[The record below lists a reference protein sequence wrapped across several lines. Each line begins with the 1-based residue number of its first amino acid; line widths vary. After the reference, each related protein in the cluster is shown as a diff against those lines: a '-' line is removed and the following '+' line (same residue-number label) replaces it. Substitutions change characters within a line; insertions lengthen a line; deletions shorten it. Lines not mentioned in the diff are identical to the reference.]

1 MTELAPAPTSLPGA
15 RSASRQ
21 TAGTVRVDHDDLLR
35 FTAEVFTAH
44 GIPPERAKAAAT
56 ALCHGDITGTTS
68 HGLVNLTRIY
78 LPLLTSGR
86 ARADAE
92 PRVLADRGATVLLDG
107 QGALGLWL
115 AGEAMD
121 LAVRRAAEYGIGLVS
136 VRGGTHFGCAGPHA
150 LRAVEHDMVGV
161 VASNCGHQRI
171 ARPPG
176 GRVPML
182 GTNPLSVAAPAGEN
196 PPFLLDMSTTT
207 VPTGKVR
214 AAARAGDEVP
224 EGWLADDA
232 GAAVTDPTR
241 FDGGEAHLTWLGG
254 SGSAQYKGFGLALM
268 VEVLAALVP
277 GAGLGPSQAALAVD
291 GAPDDNIGYLVL
303 AIAPA
308 ALRQPGIYQR
318 EAGSLFGALL
328 ACPPVEPGGE
338 VSYPGVPESR
348 QAERSRRDGVPLGDG
363 LFTELSALAGRLGVA
378 PPAVC

>member
-1 MTELAPAPTSLPGA
+1 MAMTDLAPPPTDSSPV
-15 RSASRQ
+15 
-21 TAGTVRVDHDDLLR
+21 TVRVTHDDLLR

-44 GIPPERAKAAAT
+44 GIPPHRSMAAAT

-78 LPLLTSGR
+78 LPLLASGR

-121 LAVRRAAEYGIGLVS
+121 LAARRAAEYGIGLVS

-150 LRAVEHDMVGV
+150 LRAVAHDMIGV
-161 VASNCGHQRI
+161 VAANCGHQRI

-182 GTNPLSVAAPAGEN
+182 GTNPISVAAPAGTN

-214 AAARAGDEVP
+214 AAARAGTDIP
-224 EGWLADDA
+224 AGWLADDA
-232 GAAVTDPTR
+232 GEPVTDPGL
-241 FDGGEAHLTWLGG
+241 FDTGDAHLTWLGG
-254 SGSAQYKGFGLALM
+254 PGSGQYKGFGLGLM

-277 GAGLGPSQAALAVD
+277 GAGLGPSQAALSVD
-291 GAPDDNIGYLVL
+291 RTPDDDIGYLVL

-308 ALRQPGIYQR
+308 ALRQPGTYQR
-318 EAGSLFGALL
+318 EAGALFGALL
-328 ACPPVEPGGE
+328 ACPPVQGGAE
-338 VSYPGVPESR
+338 VSYPGVPEAR
-348 QAERSRRDGVPLGDG
+348 HAELARRDGVPLDG
-363 LFTELSALAGRLGVA
+363 ALFTELADLAERLGVA
-378 PPAVC
+378 LPEVC